1 MFRKILKDAK
11 KYRSLLILAVIC
23 TLLATGINLLAPAIV
38 RELISFIQ
46 SPDENL
52 SYTSYIVI
60 LGVILVSAYAIR
72 VVLRFVMSYF
82 SHKAAWM
89 YLADLKVRVYRKLQE
104 LPIKYYQDKQTGQ
117 LVSRV
122 VADTRTLEV
131 MIAHFIPDII
141 TNLFVFVGV
150 TSIVFTINWRLALLT
165 CIPIPAIAVLSFV
178 MSKKMR
184 PDFRQAQKDVGVL
197 TADLTD
203 NFGGMKE
210 IQLFNR
216 QDSEES
222 KIKFGARA
230 YSNSLLR
237 ALKKSAYFH
246 PLIEFFTSLGTVIV
260 IVAGGIL
267 AFRMG
272 MPTADIVAF
281 LLYLALFFGPVMALP
296 RLVEDYQSAM
306 AGAERVFELLDEKS
320 DIIEKET
327 AEELTDCKGKI
338 VFENV
343 AFEYLK
349 DRPVLK
355 NVNVNVPAGSMLA
368 IVGPTGAG
376 KTTLAGLVP
385 RFFDTISGRVLV
397 DGKDVRDLKL
407 KSLRSHI
414 SMVLQDVFLFGGT
427 VTANISYANPDATHE
442 EIEKAAKLAGIHEDI
457 IKMPDGYQ
465 TVIGERGVKLSG
477 GQKQRLSIARAVLR
491 DSPILILD
499 EATAAVDIETE
510 NKIRSAIQS
519 LTGTRTI
526 IVIAHRLSTVKKADQ
541 IIVIDN
547 GTIAEQ
553 GTHEELTQKDGIYA
567 RYFENS

>member
-1 MFRKILKDAK
+1 MFRKIIKDAK
-11 KYRSLLILAVIC
+11 NFRFLLILAIIC
-23 TLLATGINLLAPAIV
+23 TFLATAINLLAPAVV

-46 SPDENL
+46 DPNEGVSF
-52 SYTSYIVI
+52 TAYIVVLGII
-60 LGVILVSAYAIR
+60 LISAYALR
-72 VVLRFVMSYF
+72 VILRFIMSYF
-82 SHKAAWM
+82 SHKAAWL
-89 YLADLKVRVYRKLQE
+89 YLADLKVRVYKRLQD
-104 LPIKYYQDKQTGQ
+104 LPVKYYQDKQTGQ

-141 TNLFVFVGV
+141 TNIFVFAGV
-150 TSIVFTINWRLALLT
+150 TSIVFAINWRLALLT
-165 CIPIPAIAVLSFV
+165 CIPIPAIAALSFV

-184 PDFRQAQKDVGVL
+184 PDFRQAQKDLGSL

-203 NFGGMKE
+203 NFGGIKE

-216 QDSEES
+216 QEGEEN

-230 YSNSLLR
+230 YSDSLLR

-296 RLVEDYQSAM
+296 RLIEDYQSAM
-306 AGAERVFELLDEKS
+306 AGAERVFEILDEKS
-320 DIIEKET
+320 DIIEKDD
-327 AEELTDCKGKI
+327 AEELTECKGEI

-343 AFEYLK
+343 TFEYLK
-349 DRPVLK
+349 GHPILK
-355 NVNVNVPAGSMLA
+355 NVTITVPAGSMLA

-385 RFFDTISGRVLV
+385 RFFDTVSGRILI
-397 DGKDVRDLKL
+397 DGKDIRDIKL
-407 KSLRSHI
+407 KSLRFHI

-427 VTANISYANPDATHE
+427 VTDNISYANPEATSK
-442 EIEKAAKLAGIHEDI
+442 EIEKAAMLAGIHEDI
-457 IKMPDGYQ
+457 VNMPDGYK
-465 TVIGERGVKLSG
+465 TVIGERGIKLSG

-541 IIVIDN
+541 IIVLDN

-553 GTHEELTQKDGIYA
+553 GTHENLIQKGGIYSK
-567 RYFENS
+567 YFENS